1 MTEKKITGRANVRDG
16 ASLQYTVHG
25 DPNSALPRLALVH
38 TLGLGEFVWDGVV
51 EPLAHQ
57 APARAVIL
65 TYDCRGHGK
74 SDIPGAPYNIET
86 FGHDLE
92 DLLEHVGWASA
103 QTKIHVAGASMGG
116 CVAQQL
122 AITRPELVG
131 TLGLIDTTAWFG
143 ATAPEAWEGR
153 AKQAEEK
160 GMASLADFQR
170 ARWFSD
176 EYQAQQPGVV
186 ARTINA
192 LIAADVAGFAAT
204 CRMLGTVDLRPQLA
218 ALRVPTAVII
228 GEQDLATP
236 LDMSR
241 DLQTRISG
249 ATLEI
254 IPRAKHLSFIECA
267 DAAAA
272 ALGMLIERG

>member
-1 MTEKKITGRANVRDG
+1 MPEKKITGRARTRDG
-16 ASLQYTVHG
+16 AELQYTIHG
-25 DPNSALPRLALVH
+25 DSSLPLPRLALVH

-51 EPLAHQ
+51 ERLAYRT
-57 APARAVIL
+57 PPRAVVL
-65 TYDCRGHGK
+65 TYDCRGHGA
-74 SDIPGAPYNIET
+74 SSVPGGPYSIEQ

-92 DLLEHVGWASA
+92 DLLQHVGWTQA
-103 QTKIHVAGASMGG
+103 HVAGASMGG

-122 AITRPELVG
+122 AITRPDMVRS
-131 TLGLIDTTAWFG
+131 LGLLDTTAWFG
-143 ATAPEAWEGR
+143 AGAPEAWESR

-160 GMASLADFQR
+160 GMASLVDFQR

-176 EYQAQQPGVV
+176 EYQKQEPAVV
-186 ARTINA
+186 ARA
-192 LIAADVAGFAAT
+192 LDALTKASVAGFAAT

-218 ALRVPTAVII
+218 ALKLPTAVIV

-236 LDMSR
+236 VDMSR
-241 DLQTRISG
+241 DLQSRIAK

-267 DAAAA
+267 PEAAN
-272 ALGMLIERG
+272 ALGRLLARG